1 MQLIS
6 GLITGILFGILL
18 QKTQIVRYEKQIGL
32 LRLLDLTILK
42 FVFSSIIVAMVG
54 IYLLYDLGIVKL
66 SIKPTNVGGNIV
78 GGLIFGVGWA
88 LLGYCPGTSA
98 GALGEGRWD
107 AIFGILGMLVGAAIF
122 AEVYPFLKKTILT
135 LGDYGK
141 LTMPQIVGIN
151 HWFIIPILILSL
163 LIFFLWIERKY
174 SRVENRHSD
183 P

>member
-135 LGDYGK
+135 FGDYGK

-151 HWFIIPILILSL
+151 HWFIIPILILSV